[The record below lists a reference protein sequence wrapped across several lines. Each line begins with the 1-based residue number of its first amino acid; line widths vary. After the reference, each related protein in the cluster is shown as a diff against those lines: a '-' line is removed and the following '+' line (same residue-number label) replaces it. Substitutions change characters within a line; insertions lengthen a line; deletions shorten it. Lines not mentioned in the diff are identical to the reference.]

1 MNFEDDN
8 ELTPEEIILD
18 DLQEWCEVHLLNG
31 QSWDEYLDQF
41 NPQNRG
47 KKMSELM
54 DTYWRDHIFAIDK
67 YL

>member
-1 MNFEDDN
+1 MDFEDDN

-18 DLQEWCEVHLLNG
+18 DLQEWCEVNLLDG
-31 QSWDEYLDQF
+31 QSWDEYLGQF
-41 NPQNRG
+41 NSHNRG

-54 DTYWRDHIFAIDK
+54 DIYWKDHIFPVDK